1 MGLGIILFM
10 RFRKLKKQAKTK
22 KQVPVNTLHYATI
35 PDRIKAFIT
44 DMFMIYIPILYII
57 TYLVLDG
64 KDAFQASNWAP
75 FVGVFLYGLVYTTL
89 LYKFG
94 QTPGKK
100 AYLIKVVDVK
110 THKKISFFQTWLR
123 FIGFL
128 LSATLLVGLIFPFYR
143 KDKRSLHDLIAK
155 TVVIIVD

>member
-1 MGLGIILFM
+1 M
-10 RFRKLKKQAKTK
+10 RFRKLKKQKKLKTK
-22 KQVPVNTLHYATI
+22 TVENEVLYASI

-57 TYLVLDG
+57 TYVILDG
-64 KDAFQASNWAP
+64 KDEFQASNLAP
-75 FVGVFLYGLVYTTL
+75 FIGVSLYGIIYTFL

-100 AYLIKVVDVK
+100 AYLIKVVDAK
-110 THKKISFFQTWLR
+110 TEENLGLFQAILR

-128 LSATLLVGLIFPFYR
+128 LSATLLIGLIFPFYR
-143 KDKRSLHDLIAK
+143 KDKRSLHDLIAH
-155 TVVIIVD
+155 TIVIVAKD

>member
-1 MGLGIILFM
+1 M
-10 RFRKLKKQAKTK
+10 RFRKIK
-22 KQVPVNTLHYATI
+22 KQVKIKKQEPLNRFKYATI

-64 KDAFQASNWAP
+64 KDAFQSSNWAP
-75 FVGVFLYGLVYTTL
+75 FIGVFLYGIIYTSL

-110 THKKISFFQTWLR
+110 TDKNITYFQAWLR

-128 LSATLLVGLIFPFYR
+128 LSATFLIGLIFPFYR

-155 TVVIIVD
+155 TVVIATKD